1 MKNIFKI
8 GIVAGLLTLAGCSS
22 NEWTEQ
28 AEGLKSFTTLHA
40 AIDDIA
46 STRAH
51 LTDGSTALNKAVTWD
66 EDDYI
71 EIYSDTKPEFTYFHK
86 VSDDGQK
93 AIFNGE
99 KVEGNTFYAIYTQMS
114 SRIDEQNPAI
124 VHATLNNMATNDDDY
139 FFNAPMVAVS
149 TDNNFNLKLTTGLI
163 HIEVGNIPTIT
174 EFHLYGNNDERIAGD
189 GYIDMSERN
198 PVFRLYNDGESWA
211 QESEWMKFE
220 GEKQILE
227 SGETKDFY
235 FIVPPMTFEKGIS
248 IRVKGYDA
256 AGVAINMVKSTKQ
269 SLTVERA
276 SVHHFSLVDVKA
288 TLEEQNEEAV
298 LEAKQRA
305 ALIDFY
311 NALNGV
317 NWTHKENW
325 CTDAPLNE
333 WYGVTVDNGKV
344 IGLTL
349 GVNGDIEG
357 EVPASIADLE
367 FVTSFNLQRATLT
380 GQSLT
385 NICALKNL
393 SFLVL
398 TNCEFEEELPA
409 VFYTLEN
416 LVSAYFINSLLKG
429 TLSSDISKMTKLTY
443 LNMLSCQLSGTLPQ
457 SLATMTNLK
466 YLVLSHNQF
475 SGDVSFLGNMTWL
488 TSLGLAYNNI
498 ETIPESI
505 WSLPNLNWLQLS
517 GVTSIP
523 ATIGQMTG
531 LTYLSLEGDFTETP
545 SSMANLTKLA
555 QLELY
560 GKLTAIPTWISSL
573 TELDYLEMP
582 NNNIGGELPQWLG
595 NLTKLQRLYLQNN
608 QITGDIPTSF
618 YNLTNL
624 KYLYLVYNY
633 MTINHTEAL
642 ENWLNG
648 VQYYD
653 IGYQNSPANVEG
665 NEEFGGQNHDW
676 N

>member
-1 MKNIFKI
+1 
-8 GIVAGLLTLAGCSS
+8 
-22 NEWTEQ
+22 
-28 AEGLKSFTTLHA
+28 
-40 AIDDIA
+40 
-46 STRAH
+46 
-51 LTDGSTALNKAVTWD
+51 
-66 EDDYI
+66 
-71 EIYSDTKPEFTYFHK
+71 
-86 VSDDGQK
+86 
-93 AIFNGE
+93 
-99 KVEGNTFYAIYTQMS
+99 
-114 SRIDEQNPAI
+114 
-124 VHATLNNMATNDDDY
+124 
-139 FFNAPMVAVS
+139 
-149 TDNNFNLKLTTGLI
+149 
-163 HIEVGNIPTIT
+163 
-174 EFHLYGNNDERIAGD
+174 
-189 GYIDMSERN
+189 
-198 PVFRLYNDGESWA
+198 
-211 QESEWMKFE
+211 
-220 GEKQILE
+220 
-227 SGETKDFY
+227 
-235 FIVPPMTFEKGIS
+235 MTFEKGIS